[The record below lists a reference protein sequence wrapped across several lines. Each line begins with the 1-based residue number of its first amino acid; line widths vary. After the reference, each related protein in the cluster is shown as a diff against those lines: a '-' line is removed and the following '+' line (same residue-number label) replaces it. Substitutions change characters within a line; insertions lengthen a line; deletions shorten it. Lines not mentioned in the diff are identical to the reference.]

1 MEICWWNILFGHARM
16 PKIVLT
22 FWLLSIDL
30 ERDSENAV
38 KRILKAPAPKQLA
51 VGAGAGW
58 LVGYLTMKVGKA
70 AATAVGGSLL
80 LLQVRPFFT

>member
-1 MEICWWNILFGHARM
+1 M

-38 KRILKAPAPKQLA
+38 KRILKDLSKAPAPKQLA

>member
-1 MEICWWNILFGHARM
+1 
-16 PKIVLT
+16 
-22 FWLLSIDL
+22 LS
-30 ERDSENAV
+30 
-38 KRILKAPAPKQLA
+38 KAPAPKQLA

-80 LLQVRPFFT
+80 LLQVTVYQKFKIEDPIERGLAKHVHELGPKIGG

>member
-1 MEICWWNILFGHARM
+1 MVKKIL
-16 PKIVLT
+16 KD
-22 FWLLSIDL
+22 LS
-30 ERDSENAV
+30 
-38 KRILKAPAPKQLA
+38 KAPAPKQLA

-80 LLQVRPFFT
+80 LLQVTVYQKFKIEDLIERGLGENVHELGPKIGG